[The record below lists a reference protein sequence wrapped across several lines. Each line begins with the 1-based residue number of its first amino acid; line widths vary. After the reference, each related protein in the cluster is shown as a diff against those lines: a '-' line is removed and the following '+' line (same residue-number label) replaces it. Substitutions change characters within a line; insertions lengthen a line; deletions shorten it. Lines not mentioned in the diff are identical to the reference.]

1 VADARCRAISWTR
14 IWDKNREG
22 TGLEHLLLREGS
34 ADSVVLAFDEAGRP
48 FRLAYQLA
56 WDEAWRLRDA
66 RLVVTTERETRSL
79 RLETDGKGHWRDG
92 EARALPELQGCLDI
106 DIWPT
111 PFTNT
116 FPIRRRPMAIGERL
130 EFVMA
135 WVSAPE
141 LIVRP
146 VRQGYTRLAD
156 RLYVYENLDGS
167 GFRAELPIDE
177 NDVVLDY
184 QGVFRRIG

>member
-1 VADARCRAISWTR
+1 VAESRCRAISWTP
-14 IWDKNREG
+14 IWNKNREG

-34 ADSVVLAFDEAGRP
+34 ADSVVLAFDEHGRP

-56 WDEAWRLRDA
+56 WDESWRLRDA
-66 RLVVTTERETRSL
+66 RLVVTTERQTRSL
-79 RLETDGKGHWRDG
+79 RLETDGEGHWRDG
-92 EARALPELQGCLDI
+92 EARALPELQGCIDI

-116 FPIRRRPMAIGERL
+116 FPIRRRPMAIGERR

-146 VRQGYTRLAD
+146 MRQGYTRLAD
-156 RLYVYENLDGS
+156 RRYLYENLEGS
-167 GFRAELPIDE
+167 GFHAELPVDKD
-177 NDVVLDY
+177 DVVRDY

>member
-1 VADARCRAISWTR
+1 MADARCRAISWTR

>member
-1 VADARCRAISWTR
+1 VADARCHAISWTP
-14 IWDKNREG
+14 IWDKTREG

-56 WDEAWRLRDA
+56 WDASWRLRDA
-66 RLVVTTERETRSL
+66 RLVVTTERQTRSL
-79 RLETDGKGHWRDG
+79 RLETDGSGHWRDG
-92 EARALPELQGCLDI
+92 DARALPELQGCIDI

-116 FPIRRRPMAIGERL
+116 FPIRRQPMAIGERR

-146 VRQGYTRLAD
+146 MRQGYTRLAD
-156 RLYVYENLDGS
+156 RLYLFENLEGS
-167 GFRAELPIDE
+167 GFRAELPVDE
-177 NDVVLDY
+177 DDVVLDY
-184 QGVFRRIG
+184 QGVFRRIR